1 MGGSRLFRV
10 GASNQSLA
18 RCILLFLRSVSPL
31 DTFSVESLRSQN
43 LESSS
48 IQRCHPPKLH
58 SWRVRPAAKL
68 LIPMFSVLACFPR
81 RSCHALGCLW
91 VWWPSGAG
99 VTMGKPIWQE
109 PGQAQNKTPQK
120 PLLEHVTLLAS
131 TLDSTVCWVLI
142 IGIRVIFFLNI
153 RSHGTATVQQGKMK
167 LCVCAHTHTL
177 LTLTHTLTH
186 TGSMSQPLFW
196 LLLCYFQLENGILF
210 SVNCVNDNACALQ
223 KWHPSHCMRCKAGRR
238 NDENEEGVT
247 PVSTNPGGGRLEISV
262 HRNN

>member
-1 MGGSRLFRV
+1 MWNLGLITFFLKDGGVVSGVKKAVKTGSIYYFVINILGVIMGGSRLFRV

-31 DTFSVESLRSQN
+31 DTFSVESLRPQN

-68 LIPMFSVLACFPR
+68 LLPMFSVLACFPR
-81 RSCHALGCLW
+81 RSCRALGCLW

-167 LCVCAHTHTL
+167 LCVRA
-177 LTLTHTLTH
+177 HTLTH
-186 TGSMSQPLFW
+186 TPHTHSLTTHTPHTHSHTHTHRIHVSTIVLITA
-196 LLLCYFQLENGILF
+196 LLF
-210 SVNCVNDNACALQ
+210 SIRE
-223 KWHPSHCMRCKAGRR
+223 WHFILC
-238 NDENEEGVT
+238 
-247 PVSTNPGGGRLEISV
+247 
-262 HRNN
+262 